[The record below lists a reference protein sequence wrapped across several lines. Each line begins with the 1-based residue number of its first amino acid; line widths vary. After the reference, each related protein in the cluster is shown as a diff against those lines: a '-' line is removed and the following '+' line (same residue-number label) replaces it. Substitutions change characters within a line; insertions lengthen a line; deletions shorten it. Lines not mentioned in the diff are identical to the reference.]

1 MNSYLKNLINEQEK
15 NRILGLH
22 KSRIQSEFK
31 RFINEEIIDPKV
43 EEFFNSAKEQM
54 DGFPEGSITN
64 YGNNIPAWKLN
75 KRDDEDDVFLFM
87 DGSAIK
93 VDAITGAIAK
103 STNKWFTTPIK
114 PKIEKAPQLQP
125 KQIDLKTNVD
135 LNNMPQRIETIKPKK
150 QDLRTALDTEKRAKK
165 EIRNYQNIITKN
177 ATVPE
182 KLTSKNNKSL
192 QQQLT
197 TLEGVLQ
204 LLKQNEVNGG
214 EQQLMAWLPV
224 TQKAVDNL
232 KSSLNIKTELGS
244 GPTNPT
250 QQFTQQKSGKSTFY
264 PDDNEFQ

>member
-22 KSRIQSEFK
+22 KSRMQSEFK
-31 RFINEEIIDPKV
+31 RFINEAIDPRA

-64 YGNNIPAWKLN
+64 YGDNIPAWKLN
-75 KRDDEDDVFLFM
+75 KPDNEDDVFLFM

-93 VDAITGAIAK
+93 VDVITGAVVK
-103 STNKWFTTPIK
+103 STNKWFATPIK
-114 PKIEKAPQLQP
+114 DKVLSMPTLKPKE
-125 KQIDLKTNVD
+125 IDLKTNID
-135 LNNMPQRIETIKPKK
+135 FNKIPGITQTLTPKK
-150 QDLRTALDTEKRAKK
+150 QDLRTALDTEKNAKK
-165 EIRNYQNIITKN
+165 QIRNYQNIITKN

-192 QQQLT
+192 QQQLA

-232 KSSLNIKTELGS
+232 KSSLNIKTALGS

-250 QQFTQQKSGKSTFY
+250 QQFTQQKSSKSTFY
-264 PDDNEFQ
+264 PDDNEFR

>member
-1 MNSYLKNLINEQEK
+1 MNSYLINEQEK

-22 KSRIQSEFK
+22 KSRIQSEFR
-31 RFINEEIIDPKV
+31 RFINEAIDSKA
-43 EEFFNSAKEQM
+43 EEFFNTAKEQV
-54 DGFPEGSITN
+54 DGFPTGTVVEFNGATVLQV
-64 YGNNIPAWKLN
+64 NNSDNTIKYYLYQ
-75 KRDDEDDVFLFM
+75 
-87 DGSAIK
+87 DGTA
-93 VDAITGAIAK
+93 VDAKGQK

-114 PKIEKAPQLQP
+114 DKVLSMSTLKP

-135 LNNMPQRIETIKPKK
+135 LKNMPQRIETIPLKK
-150 QDLRTALDTEKRAKK
+150 QDLRTALDTEKNAKK
-165 EIRNYQNIITKN
+165 QIRNYQNIITKN

-250 QQFTQQKSGKSTFY
+250 KQFTQQQSSKSTFY
-264 PDDNEFQ
+264 PDDNEFR

>member
-31 RFINEEIIDPKV
+31 RFINEAIDPRA

-54 DGFPEGSITN
+54 DGFPTGTVVEFNGATVLQV
-64 YGNNIPAWKLN
+64 NNSDNTVKYYLYQ
-75 KRDDEDDVFLFM
+75 
-87 DGSAIK
+87 DGTA
-93 VDAITGAIAK
+93 VDTKGQK
-103 STNKWFTTPIK
+103 STNKWFATPIK
-114 PKIEKAPQLQP
+114 DKVLSMPTLKPKE
-125 KQIDLKTNVD
+125 IDLKTNID
-135 LNNMPQRIETIKPKK
+135 FNKIPGITQTLTPKK